1 MFLHNISADKAK
13 RSGGLM
19 KAARPFS
26 NGGDGMEFRKKVE
39 RGNTDTGRQQTP
51 KMELY

>member
-1 MFLHNISADKAK
+1 
-13 RSGGLM
+13 
-19 KAARPFS
+19 
-26 NGGDGMEFRKKVE
+26 MEEMEWNSEKKVE